1 MLHLSSFVG
10 MDDND
15 AGDIY
20 GEAGSLSWQR
30 RRAGRERN
38 SRIMLCHS
46 GPKWGVNAMVI
57 MMLMLVIILLM
68 LAIALQML
76 ATVLLMLIDV

>member
-46 GPKWGVNAMVI
+46 GPKWGVIAMVI
-57 MMLMLVIILLM
+57 MMLMLVIISGDLFLFE
-68 LAIALQML
+68 LNNVIYKFYQ
-76 ATVLLMLIDV
+76 